1 MRYTK
6 NDISIY
12 WQRQFKNK
20 IKEIITFTIASG
32 RIKHLG
38 IDLTTEV

>member
-6 NDISIY
+6 SDMSIY

-38 IDLTTEV
+38 INLTIEM